1 MYLVIMLHGTSTSQS
16 SSPNGNQYYSRNTQR
31 IPLIIRERPPLI
43 GDGLHYWNQ
52 DSTFKLNIVMLQ
64 R

>member
-31 IPLIIRERPPLI
+31 IPPIIRERLPSI
-43 GDGLHYWNQ
+43 GDGPHHWNQ
-52 DSTFKLNIVMLQ
+52 DSTLKPNIVMLQ